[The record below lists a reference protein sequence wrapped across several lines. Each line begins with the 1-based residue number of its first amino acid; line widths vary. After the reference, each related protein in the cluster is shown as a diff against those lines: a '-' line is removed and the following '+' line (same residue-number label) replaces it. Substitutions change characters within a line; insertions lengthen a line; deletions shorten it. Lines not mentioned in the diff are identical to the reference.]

1 MKTFKFIFIFFVV
14 SIALISCSDN
24 DTNIVAL
31 DLSVTN
37 ASGTYKISN
46 LKADVTNTTVTQGAT
61 VTISTAKITS
71 DTYEIDFVLNTN
83 GTFTVKGQYREINTV
98 TAANGAV
105 TVTPKIINID
115 NSGSYTISTVNRS
128 INFNAVNNNLLKGE
142 FDVNFFNE
150 NTLTL
155 TQDSEV
161 VDGAITT
168 ATTTNIVFV
177 RK

>member
-1 MKTFKFIFIFFVV
+1 MKTFKFILLLFVAATIL
-14 SIALISCSDN
+14 SSCSDN
-24 DTNIVAL
+24 DTQIVAL
-31 DLSVTN
+31 DLSVAN
-37 ASGTYKISN
+37 ASGTYKISS

-83 GTFTVKGQYREINTV
+83 GTFTVKGQYREISTV

-105 TVTPKIINID
+105 TVTPKIVNIN
-115 NSGSYTISTVNRS
+115 NSGSYTVNTINRT
-128 INFNAVNNNLLKGE
+128 INFNSANDNLLKGI
-142 FDVNFFNE
+142 FTVNFFNE

-155 TQDSEV
+155 TQDSEF
-161 VDGAITT
+161 VDGSITT
-168 ATTTNIVFV
+168 ATITNIVFV